1 MVTDGLNPLTVLLFV
16 GTVLTT
22 LALAAT
28 YAVARITKR
37 ERLAQ
42 ISSRTLLGGSG
53 LYLVFILAGS
63 VTSHGRVL
71 APGEEKHICE
81 IDCHLAYSVAAA
93 KAESVGG
100 GLVRHVVTVKVRFD
114 EATISARRSRT
125 APLSPNKRYVA
136 LIDDAGHEYP
146 GSPDGL
152 TRSLI
157 PGESYTTDIAFEVPQ
172 KATGLRLVL
181 RNADPETSLI
191 IGHENSLLHRRT
203 TFQLP
208 A

>member
-1 MVTDGLNPLTVLLFV
+1 VAGGVAYFALLVIGSMVSTNHL
-16 GTVLTT
+16 
-22 LALAAT
+22 
-28 YAVARITKR
+28 
-37 ERLAQ
+37 
-42 ISSRTLLGGSG
+42 
-53 LYLVFILAGS
+53 
-63 VTSHGRVL
+63 L
-71 APGEEKHICE
+71 APGVEKHICE

-93 KAESVGG
+93 KTESVGG

-114 EATISARRSRT
+114 EATISAGRPRT
-125 APLSPNKRYVA
+125 APLTPNKRYVA

-146 GSPDGL
+146 GSVEGL
-152 TRSLI
+152 RRPLI
-157 PGESYTTDIAFEVPQ
+157 PGESYSTDIAFEVPQ

-181 RNADPETSLI
+181 RNADPETTLM

>member
-1 MVTDGLNPLTVLLFV
+1 VITDGLNPLAVLLFV
-16 GTVLTT
+16 GAVFTAFSLAGTYLFARLTGR
-22 LALAAT
+22 A
-28 YAVARITKR
+28 
-37 ERLAQ
+37 RLAR
-42 ISSRTLLGGSG
+42 ISSRAFVAGGIAYFALLVIGSMTSTNRM
-53 LYLVFILAGS
+53 LA
-63 VTSHGRVL
+63 
-71 APGEEKHICE
+71 AGEEKHICE

-93 KAESVGG
+93 RAESVGG

-114 EATISARRSRT
+114 EATISARRPRS
-125 APLSPNKRYVA
+125 APLTPNSRYVA

-152 TRSLI
+152 RRPLI

-172 KATGLRLVL
+172 KATGLRMVL
-181 RNADPETSLI
+181 RNADLETSLI

>member
-1 MVTDGLNPLTVLLFV
+1 MVTDGLNPLTVLLFL
-16 GTVLTT
+16 GAVLTAV
-22 LALAAT
+22 ALAAT
-28 YAVARITKR
+28 YAFARITKR

-42 ISSRTLLGGSG
+42 ISSRALLGGVG
-53 LYLVFILAGS
+53 LYLVFILTGS
-63 VTSHGRVL
+63 LVSRGRVL

-100 GLVRHVVTVKVRFD
+100 GVVRHLVTVKVRFD

-146 GSPDGL
+146 GSSAGL
-152 TRSLI
+152 MRPLI
-157 PGESYTTDIAFEVPQ
+157 PGESYTTDIEFDVPQ

-181 RNADPETSLI
+181 QNADLETSLI
-191 IGHENSLLHRRT
+191 IGHENSLLHSRT

-208 A
+208 V